1 VRWVRALAGTALN
14 RPASDAADYILAG
27 IAELGVHPDVPE
39 GVRILR
45 QHGLRPVTLTNGS
58 ASVADRLP
66 CPGYLAAPNLR
77 APGLVALAGQI
88 VT

>member
-1 VRWVRALAGTALN
+1 VTRLTTSWLAS
-14 RPASDAADYILAG
+14 PSSAST
-27 IAELGVHPDVPE
+27 PDVPE

>member
-27 IAELGVHPDVPE
+27 IAEPGVHPDVPE

-45 QHGLRPVTLTNGS
+45 QHGLRLVTLTNGS

-66 CPGYLAAPNLR
+66 YPVTSPPPACAHPAWWPW
-77 APGLVALAGQI
+77 PGQI